1 MIANSKTLDTL
12 LRHPIATVLAIY
24 VVLAVATSHPLATTP
39 SEVLPA
45 SNNSLLSAWTTS
57 WVAQALPATPS
68 TLFAANMF
76 HPDRAALL
84 YNEPMIGVGFLA
96 WPIWMVTGDVAATYN
111 LTFVLTLV
119 LSALSMFLL
128 VREVLG
134 SLAAATVAGVV
145 FAFTTANYDSAAR
158 LQIVSSQWT
167 PLLLFF
173 LVRLWRQGRARD
185 ALGMSASAVM
195 QGLSCQYYTL
205 YLATLL
211 VVLAPMLLLVRG
223 DRELWGRRWR
233 GMALSIVVAFL
244 LLVPLYAAQWEHLQS
259 VQTEKPLRVGA
270 LPQTSYWNVLSG
282 NWLYGGRIG
291 LEHTSYDDR
300 YFLGFVTLSL
310 AGLGLVLAGS
320 RRSGSL
326 GPKDRYR
333 WLAFLAAFGALAFL
347 LGGGRFLPIPGAG
360 DLPGPYAWLH
370 EHVPGYQQT
379 RVPSRFSMFVRL
391 SVAVFAGLGAQL
403 LTRRLALTRP
413 WLPLGVLVFA
423 LPLEH
428 LSTPLATYRLPVGSS
443 EPEVY
448 SWLESLPTATPI
460 LEYPM
465 NPSRGRHWESLWT
478 LQSARHWLPI
488 VNGYGTN
495 YPLAHYFIVDQLVTM
510 FPNIDSLRLVRA
522 LGLRYVVFHPDY
534 GRYPEVRHAARRFER
549 RQAAYSGNLEL
560 IKEFGDRGVFD
571 ADLGTLGGER
581 VYRVLPE
588 EPPSV
593 KVETDDWPRLEL
605 DRYGWRCETLSRHS
619 GCEAAFDGRLDTYFT
634 TRIFQTS
641 GDLVRLRLSRP
652 VRLRGVSIVT
662 GRYSHEY
669 PRRLELITET
679 RGRRWRLADWNDL
692 DSVEY
697 LGDLLGSPER
707 ASMDYSFEPVEVTVL
722 LVRIGQGV
730 NDDGLHHVLHPWILP
745 EIELLPA
752 P

>member
-1 MIANSKTLDTL
+1 MIANSKTFDAL
-12 LRHPIATVLAIY
+12 LRHPIGTVLAIY

-45 SNNSLLSAWTTS
+45 NNNSLLAAWTTS
-57 WVAQALPATPS
+57 WVARALPATPS
-68 TLFAANMF
+68 TLFAANIF

-84 YNEPMIGVGFLA
+84 YSEPMIGVGLLA
-96 WPIWMVTGDVAATYN
+96 WPIWMVTGDVAATHN

-173 LVRLWRQGRARD
+173 LVRLWRQGRTRD
-185 ALGMSASAVM
+185 ALGMSVAAVM
-195 QGLSCQYYTL
+195 QGLSCHYYTL

-211 VVLAPMLLLVRG
+211 VVLAPTLLLFRG
-223 DRELWGRRWR
+223 DRELWSRRWR
-233 GMALSIVVAFL
+233 GVALALVVALL
-244 LLVPLYAAQWEHLQS
+244 LLVPLYAAQGEHLQS
-259 VQTEKPLRVGA
+259 VSEKPLRVGA

-403 LTRRLALTRP
+403 LTRRLAPTRP

-443 EPEVY
+443 EPEAY
-448 SWLESLPTATPI
+448 SWLESLPTGTPI

-488 VNGYGTN
+488 VNGYGAN
-495 YPLAHYFIVDQLVTM
+495 YPLAHFFIVDQLVTT
-510 FPNIDSLRLVRA
+510 FPNVDSLRLVRA
-522 LGLRYVVFHPDY
+522 LGVRYVVFHPDY
-534 GRYPEVRHAARRFER
+534 GRYPEVRHAAGRFER

-560 IKEFGDRGVFD
+560 MKEFGDRGVFD
-571 ADLGTLGGER
+571 ADLGALGGER
-581 VYRVLPE
+581 IYRVLPE
-588 EPPSV
+588 EPPSI
-593 KVETDDWPRLEL
+593 KVETDDWPRLEQ
-605 DRYGWRCETLSRHS
+605 DGWRCETLSHHS

-634 TRIFQTS
+634 TRISQTR
-641 GDLVRLRLSRP
+641 GDLVRLRLPRP

-662 GRYSHEY
+662 GRYSREY
-669 PRRLELITET
+669 PRRLELFAET
-679 RGRRWRLADWNDL
+679 GGTLRLLADWKDL

-697 LGDLLGSPER
+697 LGDLLESPER
-707 ASMDYSFEPVEVTVL
+707 ASMDYSFEPIEVSTL
-722 LVRIGQGV
+722 LVRIGPGA
-730 NDDGLHHVLHPWILP
+730 DGSRPLYHHVLHPWILP

>member
-1 MIANSKTLDTL
+1 MIANSKTLDAL
-12 LRHPIATVLAIY
+12 RRHPIGTVLAIY

-45 SNNSLLSAWTTS
+45 SNDSLFLAWTTS
-57 WVAQALPATPS
+57 WVARALPATPS
-68 TLFAANMF
+68 TLFAANIF

-84 YNEPMIGVGFLA
+84 YSEPMIGVGLLA

-134 SLAAATVAGVV
+134 SPAAATVAGVV

-173 LVRLWRQGRARD
+173 LVRLWRQGRTRD
-185 ALGMSASAVM
+185 ALGMSVAAVM
-195 QGLSCQYYTL
+195 QGLSCHYYTL

-211 VVLAPMLLLVRG
+211 VVLAPTLLLVRG
-223 DRELWGRRWR
+223 DRELWSRRWR
-233 GMALSIVVAFL
+233 GVALALVVALL

-259 VQTEKPLRVGA
+259 VRSEKPLRVGA

-443 EPEVY
+443 EPEAY
-448 SWLESLPTATPI
+448 SWLESLPTGTPI

-465 NPSRGRHWESLWT
+465 NPSRGRHWESAT
-478 LQSARHWLPI
+478 
-488 VNGYGTN
+488 
-495 YPLAHYFIVDQLVTM
+495 
-510 FPNIDSLRLVRA
+510 
-522 LGLRYVVFHPDY
+522 
-534 GRYPEVRHAARRFER
+534 
-549 RQAAYSGNLEL
+549 
-560 IKEFGDRGVFD
+560 
-571 ADLGTLGGER
+571 
-581 VYRVLPE
+581 
-588 EPPSV
+588 
-593 KVETDDWPRLEL
+593 
-605 DRYGWRCETLSRHS
+605 
-619 GCEAAFDGRLDTYFT
+619 
-634 TRIFQTS
+634 
-641 GDLVRLRLSRP
+641 
-652 VRLRGVSIVT
+652 
-662 GRYSHEY
+662 
-669 PRRLELITET
+669 
-679 RGRRWRLADWNDL
+679 
-692 DSVEY
+692 
-697 LGDLLGSPER
+697 
-707 ASMDYSFEPVEVTVL
+707 
-722 LVRIGQGV
+722 
-730 NDDGLHHVLHPWILP
+730 
-745 EIELLPA
+745 LLPA
-752 P
+752 TLPGF